1 MKRIP
6 LTTVALGVLAL
17 RTPALAADLAVKAP
31 VAPPVY
37 DWSGFYI
44 GGFGGYAFGN
54 HNLNN
59 ALGPA
64 GFANFTVNWESHGPF
79 GGGEIGYN
87 LQSGNLIFG
96 IEADGAAT
104 NIQGRDNF
112 ALTNVNGAGI
122 EDAKS

>member
-17 RTPALAADLAVKAP
+17 GTPALAADLAVK
-31 VAPPVY
+31 VPPVY

-96 IEADGAAT
+96 LEADGAVDPVK
-104 NIQGRDNF
+104 R
-112 ALTNVNGAGI
+112 
-122 EDAKS
+122 KSCVGSPSA